1 MRAIRT
7 KYDTAKS
14 SYAAGDLAGF
24 SLAEVLAVLVVVSM
38 VLVAVLAV
46 YSRAERA
53 AAAVNRKLDAFQLPS
68 EVLQRIAEDL
78 DRVISPGSEV
88 TMTIPKSKLDDGLR
102 SAKMTILRTIVDR
115 KNKQRTLEEIIWQSG
130 YDFET
135 DTEGMVLYRGHSG
148 IMLEDKLLD
157 DQRADWEKGY
167 PLVPVCSGV
176 TYFRIVVPQGEKLPD
191 KDNWPSGPLPRS
203 IKVTIS
209 FAEPVENFLGSYEVP
224 EEQRVTRTMAID
236 RTRPIRFNIVPIEEG
251 K

>member
-14 SYAAGDLAGF
+14 SYATGDLAGF

-46 YSRAERA
+46 YSQAERA
-53 AAAVNRKLDAFQLPS
+53 AAAVTRKLDVFQVPS

-78 DRVISPGSEV
+78 DRVVSPGSEV
-88 TMTIPKSKLDDGLR
+88 KMTIDNKFADGLP
-102 SAKMTILRTIVDR
+102 SAKLTILRTIVDSR
-115 KNKQRTLEEIIWQSG
+115 NKPRTLEEIIWQSG

-135 DTEGMVLYRGHSG
+135 NTEGMVLYRGHSG

-176 TYFRIVVPQGEKLPD
+176 TYFRIVVPQGERLPD
-191 KDNWPSGPLPRS
+191 KDKWPSGPLPRS

-209 FAEPVENFLGSYEVP
+209 FAEPVETPLGTYEVP
-224 EEQRVTRTMAID
+224 EKQRVTRTMAID
-236 RTRPIRFNIVPIEEG
+236 RTRPIRFNIVLIEEG

>member
-1 MRAIRT
+1 MKIAFNTSQSRW
-7 KYDTAKS
+7 
-14 SYAAGDLAGF
+14 GF

-53 AAAVNRKLDAFQLPS
+53 AAAVTRKFDAFQVPS

-88 TMTIPKSKLDDGLR
+88 KMIISNKISDGLQ
-102 SAKMTILRTIVDR
+102 SAKMTILRTVVDS
-115 KNKQRTLEEIIWQSG
+115 KGKQRTLEEIIWQTG

-157 DQRADWEKGY
+157 DQRSDWEKGY

-176 TYFRIVVPQGEKLPD
+176 TYFRIVVPQGEKVPD
-191 KDNWPSGPLPRS
+191 KDKWSSDSLPKC

-209 FAEPVENFLGSYEVP
+209 FAEPVETLLGSYEVP
-224 EEQRVTRTMAID
+224 EGQRVTRTIAID
-236 RTRPIRFNIVPIEEG
+236 RTRPIRFVIAPIEEE